1 MLVRNKRGFTLVEML
16 LAVSIWLMLCA
27 TLLPQLLL
35 IMTERKNTEIYSRGR
50 QLLSEELN
58 KEYNGDESNLDR
70 VIKNGVTY
78 LFSKTFNEELQKW
91 ELCITWEDKLS
102 KTYERCGYLNG
113 E

>member
-16 LAVSIWLMLCA
+16 ITVSIWLLLCA

-35 IMTERKNTEIYSRGR
+35 IMTERKNTEIYNMGR

-58 KEYNGDESNLDR
+58 KEYNGDESNLDS
-70 VIKNGVTY
+70 IKKNGVTY
-78 LFSKTFNEELQKW
+78 LVTKTFNEELQKW

-102 KTYERCGYLNG
+102 
-113 E
+113 